1 MKLQIKKVFMNHAKY
16 RKLIAKLSSNILSKI
31 FIYIIRLSI
40 IGAGISIAI
49 GTTLP
54 ILNSKYKT
62 SFYSTKKF
70 NNNLL
75 SSKELLNNSNE
86 KFKPQELII
95 LKKQLEDINIKY
107 PDVQPKAWFFDLDSN
122 TYVNFNGTKS
132 ISAASTI
139 KIPVLIAF
147 FEKVDA
153 GDISLDQMITM
164 DKEMIVSGSGNM
176 QYMQA
181 GKQFTALEIA
191 RKMIII
197 SDNTATELL
206 VRQIGG
212 KFFLN
217 ERFKKWG
224 MKQTVIN
231 NPLPDLNG
239 TNRTSPEDLTKL
251 LLRIERGDLI
261 SLRSRDRF
269 LNIMRET
276 KTKTLLPKGLEK
288 NASIAHKTGDIGTI
302 IADAGI
308 IDMPTGKRYIGA
320 IFVERSYDDP
330 AGRELIQ
337 KFSKAIYQ
345 YLKSY

>member
-1 MKLQIKKVFMNHAKY
+1 MNHVKY
-16 RKLIAKLSSNILSKI
+16 RKLITILSSNILSKI
-31 FIYIIRLSI
+31 FIYIIRLSV
-40 IGAGISIAI
+40 IGAGIGIII
-49 GTTLP
+49 GTILP
-54 ILNSKYKT
+54 VLNSKYKT
-62 SFYSTKKF
+62 SSYSTTYLS
-70 NNNLL
+70 NNNEFTG
-75 SSKELLNNSNE
+75 KELTT
-86 KFKPQELII
+86 
-95 LKKQLEDINIKY
+95 LKKQLENINKKY
-107 PDVQPKAWFFDLDSN
+107 PKVEPKAWFFDLDSN
-122 TYVNFNGTKS
+122 TYVNFDGTKS

-139 KIPVLIAF
+139 KIPILIAF

-153 GDISLDQMITM
+153 GDISLNEMITM
-164 DKEMIVSGSGNM
+164 DKDMIVGGSGNM

-224 MKQTVIN
+224 MKQTIIN
-231 NPLPDLNG
+231 NSLPDLNG
-239 TNRTSPEDLTKL
+239 TNKTSPEDLTKL

-276 KTKTLLPKGLEK
+276 RTKTLLPKGLEK
-288 NASIAHKTGDIGTI
+288 SASIAHKTGDIGTI

-320 IFVERSYDDP
+320 IFAERNYDDP

-345 YLKSY
+345 YFKNY

>member
-1 MKLQIKKVFMNHAKY
+1 MNNLKY
-16 RKLIAKLSSNILSKI
+16 RKLLTKISFKELSKI
-31 FIYIIRLSI
+31 AIYAIRFSI
-40 IGAGISIAI
+40 IGVGIVI
-49 GTTLP
+49 TTGVILP
-54 ILNSKYKT
+54 VLNSKYRT
-62 SFYSTKKF
+62 SSYSTTYF

-75 SSKELLNNSNE
+75 FRE
-86 KFKPQELII
+86 KFLNSDTKKFAARELIN
-95 LKKQLEDINIKY
+95 LKKQLESINTKY
-107 PDVQPKAWFFDLDSN
+107 PNVEPKAWFLDLDSN

-132 ISAASTI
+132 IAAASTI
-139 KIPVLIAF
+139 KIPILVAF

-164 DKEMIVSGSGNM
+164 DKEIIVGGSGNM
-176 QYMQA
+176 QYMET

-206 VRQIGG
+206 IRQIGG
-212 KFFLN
+212 KMFLN
-217 ERFKKWG
+217 ERYKKWG
-224 MKQTVIN
+224 MTQTVIN
-231 NPLPDLNG
+231 NSLPDLDG
-239 TNRTSPEDLTKL
+239 TNRTSPEDLAKL
-251 LLRIERGDLI
+251 LLKIEKGNLI

-276 KTKTLLPKGLEK
+276 KTKTLLPKGLER

-308 IDMPTGKRYIGA
+308 IDMPTGRRYIGA
-320 IFVERSYDDP
+320 IFVERDYDDP

-337 KFSKAIYQ
+337 NFSKTIYQ
-345 YLKSY
+345 YFKYH